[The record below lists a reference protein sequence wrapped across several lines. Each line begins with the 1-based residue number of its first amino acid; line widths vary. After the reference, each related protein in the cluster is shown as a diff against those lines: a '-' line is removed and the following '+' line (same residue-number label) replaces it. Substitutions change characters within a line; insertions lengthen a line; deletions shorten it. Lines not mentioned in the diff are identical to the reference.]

1 MVPEAKSSLNKYF
14 IKPGTPVVSV
24 EDSWIKNNSTNTEK
38 YFLPIVYSISGAS
51 IVPYR

>member
-14 IKPGTPVVSV
+14 IIPGTYRPGTVVSV
-24 EDSWIKNNSTNTEK
+24 EYNSTNTEK

>member
-14 IKPGTPVVSV
+14 IKPGTVVSV

-38 YFLPIVYSISGAS
+38 YFLPLVYSISGTS
-51 IVPYR
+51 LVPYR

>member
-14 IKPGTPVVSV
+14 IIPGTYRPGTVVSV
-24 EDSWIKNNSTNTEK
+24 EDNSTNTEK
-38 YFLPIVYSISGAS
+38 YFLSIVLPVLLH